1 MESGIGWW
9 SVGCLDYLVHSHGTV
24 DCKSCKAG
32 NTGIETGRVMN
43 DISLVIA
50 RKLSARL
57 PFYYGWIVVFAAGT
71 TTFARMAPSTT
82 TLAVFLSPM
91 ADEFGW
97 SRTLI
102 AGSVSLG
109 ALSSIFISPV
119 VGWAVD
125 RYGVRLILAGSML
138 VLGVAMVSLAW
149 ATVPMFFYMGFATG
163 RVIFHVPVQIGTG
176 ALISRWFIRK
186 RGRAIGIIYLAGA
199 VGGIV
204 TVQIASLAISHWSI
218 GVAWISLGVLVL
230 AVAVLP
236 SALLIVDR
244 PETIGLQPDN
254 QPPQS
259 SENKAEPE
267 EDNLDETGWT
277 PRQAM
282 RTRALWVLTVVVGV
296 LFMTQAGISV
306 HVGAFFLDRGLS
318 LTAAANAITINAAV
332 NAFASLMW
340 GAIIERTTVRAAMTG
355 LMLLSATCSLSLLS
369 VTSEGSAFAVAAL
382 LGLVAAGGNVIP
394 PVAFASYF
402 GRRSIGSI
410 RGISETGVQVGQTIG
425 ALFSGLVFDLS
436 ESYAAA
442 FITFAALGFV
452 SALVVNSSRPP
463 LRAGETNSIFLEQL
477 SRNGD

>member
-1 MESGIGWW
+1 
-9 SVGCLDYLVHSHGTV
+9 
-24 DCKSCKAG
+24 
-32 NTGIETGRVMN
+32 MN

-82 TLAVFLSPM
+82 TLAVFVSPM

-109 ALSSIFISPV
+109 ALSSIFISPA

-125 RYGVRLILAGSML
+125 RYGVRLTLTLSML
-138 VLGVAMVSLAW
+138 VLGVAMISLVW
-149 ATVPMFFYMGFATG
+149 ATVPVFFYMGFATG

-218 GVAWISLGVLVL
+218 GAAWISLGVLVL

-254 QPPQS
+254 QPPAS
-259 SENKAEPE
+259 CEGRAELE
-267 EDNLDETGWT
+267 KDSHGETDWT
-277 PRQAM
+277 PHQAM

-296 LFMTQAGISV
+296 LFMTQAGVSI

-318 LTAAANAITINAAV
+318 LTTAANAITVYAAV

-340 GAIIERTTVRAAMTG
+340 GVIIERTTVRVAMTG

-369 VTSEGSAFAVAAL
+369 VTSEGSAFGMAAL

-410 RGISETGVQVGQTIG
+410 RGISETGVQVGQMIG
-425 ALFSGLVFDLS
+425 ALFSGLAYDLS
-436 ESYAAA
+436 GSYAAA
-442 FITFAALGFV
+442 FITFSALGFV
-452 SALVVNSSRPP
+452 GALVINSSRPP
-463 LRAGETNSIFLEQL
+463 VRAGETDSLSIASGGVPPDAE
-477 SRNGD
+477 

>member
-1 MESGIGWW
+1 MAAWLCTIQHGHYR
-9 SVGCLDYLVHSHGTV
+9 SVDQFQQDTLYF
-24 DCKSCKAG
+24 
-32 NTGIETGRVMN
+32 RVMN

-50 RKLSARL
+50 RNLSARL

-82 TLAVFLSPM
+82 TLAVFVSPM

-109 ALSSIFISPV
+109 ALSSIFISPA
-119 VGWAVD
+119 VGRAVD
-125 RYGVRLILAGSML
+125 RYGVRLILTVSML
-138 VLGVAMVSLAW
+138 VLGVAMISLVW
-149 ATVPMFFYMGFATG
+149 ATMPVFFYMGFATG
-163 RVIFHVPVQIGTG
+163 RVVFHVPVQIGTG

-218 GVAWISLGVLVL
+218 GAAWISLGGLVL
-230 AVAVLP
+230 AVALLP

-254 QPPQS
+254 QPPVS
-259 SENKAEPE
+259 SEGVVELE
-267 EDNLDETGWT
+267 EDSHGETDWT

-306 HVGAFFLDRGLS
+306 HVAAFFLDRGLS

-340 GAIIERTTVRAAMTG
+340 GAIIERTTVRVAMTG
-355 LMLLSATCSLSLLS
+355 LMLLSAACSLSLLS
-369 VTSEGSAFAVAAL
+369 VTSEGSAFGVAAL

-410 RGISETGVQVGQTIG
+410 RGISETGVQVGQMIG
-425 ALFSGLVFDLS
+425 ALFSGLVYDLS
-436 ESYAAA
+436 DSYAAA
-442 FITFAALGFV
+442 FITFAVLGLV
-452 SALVVNSSRPP
+452 GALVINSSRPP
-463 LRAGETNSIFLEQL
+463 IRAGETDSVGLEQL
-477 SRNGD
+477 PRDGN

>member
-1 MESGIGWW
+1 
-9 SVGCLDYLVHSHGTV
+9 
-24 DCKSCKAG
+24 
-32 NTGIETGRVMN
+32 MN

-50 RKLSARL
+50 RNLSARL

-82 TLAVFLSPM
+82 TLAVFVSPM

-109 ALSSIFISPV
+109 ALSSIFISPA

-125 RYGVRLILAGSML
+125 RYGVRLILAGSMV

-149 ATVPMFFYMGFATG
+149 ATTPVFFYMGFATG

-176 ALISRWFIRK
+176 ALVSRWFIRK

-218 GVAWISLGVLVL
+218 GAAWISLGVLVL
-230 AVAVLP
+230 GIAVLP
-236 SALLIVDR
+236 SALLVVDR
-244 PETIGLQPDN
+244 PEDIGLQPDG
-254 QPPQS
+254 QPGRMGTGETP
-259 SENKAEPE
+259 PE
-267 EDNLDETGWT
+267 HGHGETDWT
-277 PRQAM
+277 PRQAI
-282 RTRALWVLTVVVGV
+282 RTRALWVLTVVVGI

-340 GAIIERTTVRAAMTG
+340 GAIIERTTVRLAMIG
-355 LMLLSATCSLSLLS
+355 LMLLSATCAFALLS
-369 VTSEGSAFAVAAL
+369 VTSVGTAFALAVL
-382 LGLVAAGGNVIP
+382 LGVVAAGGNVIP

-425 ALFSGLVFDLS
+425 ALFSGLVYDLS
-436 ESYAAA
+436 GSYVAA
-442 FITFAALGFV
+442 FVTFAVLGLLGAVVV
-452 SALVVNSSRPP
+452 STSRPP
-463 LRAGETNSIFLEQL
+463 VQTEGVDSIGLEHLRQD
-477 SRNGD
+477 GD

>member
-1 MESGIGWW
+1 M
-9 SVGCLDYLVHSHGTV
+9 
-24 DCKSCKAG
+24 
-32 NTGIETGRVMN
+32 
-43 DISLVIA
+43 
-50 RKLSARL
+50 
-57 PFYYGWIVVFAAGT
+57 FAAGT

-82 TLAVFLSPM
+82 TLAVFVSPM

-109 ALSSIFISPV
+109 ALSSIFISPA

-125 RYGVRLILAGSML
+125 RYGVRLTLTLSML
-138 VLGVAMVSLAW
+138 VLGVAMISLVW
-149 ATVPMFFYMGFATG
+149 ATVPVFFYMGFATG

-218 GVAWISLGVLVL
+218 GAAWISLGVLVL

-254 QPPQS
+254 QPPAS
-259 SENKAEPE
+259 CEGRAELE
-267 EDNLDETGWT
+267 KDSHGETDWT
-277 PRQAM
+277 PHQAM

-296 LFMTQAGISV
+296 LFMTQAGVSV

-318 LTAAANAITINAAV
+318 LTAAANAITVYAAV

-340 GAIIERTTVRAAMTG
+340 GVIIERTTVRVAMTG

-369 VTSEGSAFAVAAL
+369 VTSEGSAFGMAAL

-410 RGISETGVQVGQTIG
+410 RGISETGVQVGQMIG
-425 ALFSGLVFDLS
+425 ALFSGLAYDLS
-436 ESYAAA
+436 GSYAVA
-442 FITFAALGFV
+442 FITFSVLGFV
-452 SALVVNSSRPP
+452 GALVINSSRPP
-463 LRAGETNSIFLEQL
+463 VRAGDTDSLSIASE
-477 SRNGD
+477 GVAPDAE

>member
-1 MESGIGWW
+1 
-9 SVGCLDYLVHSHGTV
+9 
-24 DCKSCKAG
+24 
-32 NTGIETGRVMN
+32 MN

-50 RKLSARL
+50 RNLSGRL
-57 PFYYGWIVVFAAGT
+57 PFYYGWVVVFAAGT

-82 TLAVFLSPM
+82 TLAVFVSPM

-109 ALSSIFISPV
+109 ALSSIFISPA

-125 RYGVRLILAGSML
+125 RYGVPLILASSML

-149 ATVPMFFYMGFATG
+149 ATVPVSFYMGFATG

-186 RGRAIGIIYLAGA
+186 RGRAIGAIYLAGA
-199 VGGIV
+199 IGGIV
-204 TVQIASLAISHWSI
+204 TVQIASLAISNWSI
-218 GVAWISLGVLVL
+218 GAAWISLGVLVL
-230 AVAVLP
+230 AIAVLP
-236 SALLIVDR
+236 STLLIVDR
-244 PETIGLQPDN
+244 PEAIGLHPDD
-254 QPPQS
+254 QPPGS
-259 SENKAEPE
+259 SEDCGELEPGSRGE
-267 EDNLDETGWT
+267 VDWT

-282 RTRALWVLTVVVGV
+282 RTRALWLLTVVVGV
-296 LFMTQAGISV
+296 LFMAQAGISV

-318 LTAAANAITINAAV
+318 LTAAANAITINAGV

-340 GAIIERTTVRAAMTG
+340 GAIIERTTVRVAMTG
-355 LMLLSATCSLSLLS
+355 LMLLSATCSLSLLA
-369 VTSEGSAFAVAAL
+369 VTSEGSAFVVAAL

-442 FITFAALGFV
+442 FITFAALGLV
-452 SALVVNSSRPP
+452 SALVVNYSRPP
-463 LRAGETNSIFLEQL
+463 VRASETNPILL
-477 SRNGD
+477 D

>member
-1 MESGIGWW
+1 
-9 SVGCLDYLVHSHGTV
+9 
-24 DCKSCKAG
+24 
-32 NTGIETGRVMN
+32 MN

-82 TLAVFLSPM
+82 TLAVFVSPM

-109 ALSSIFISPV
+109 ALSSIFISPA

-125 RYGVRLILAGSML
+125 RYGVRLTLTLSML
-138 VLGVAMVSLAW
+138 VLGVAMISLLW
-149 ATVPMFFYMGFATG
+149 ATVPVFFYMGFATG

-199 VGGIV
+199 VGGMV

-218 GVAWISLGVLVL
+218 GAAWISLGGLVL

-254 QPPQS
+254 QPPAS
-259 SENKAEPE
+259 CEDRAELE
-267 EDNLDETGWT
+267 KDSHGETDWT
-277 PRQAM
+277 PHQAM

-296 LFMTQAGISV
+296 LFMTQAGVSV

-318 LTAAANAITINAAV
+318 LTAAANAITVYAAV

-340 GAIIERTTVRAAMTG
+340 GVIIERTTVRVAMTG

-369 VTSEGSAFAVAAL
+369 VTSEGSAFGMAAL

-410 RGISETGVQVGQTIG
+410 RGISETGVQVGQMIG
-425 ALFSGLVFDLS
+425 ALFSGLAYDLS
-436 ESYAAA
+436 GSYAAA
-442 FITFAALGFV
+442 FITFSVLGFV
-452 SALVVNSSRPP
+452 GALVINSSRPP
-463 LRAGETNSIFLEQL
+463 VRAGGTDSLSIASE
-477 SRNGD
+477 GVAPDAE

>member
-1 MESGIGWW
+1 
-9 SVGCLDYLVHSHGTV
+9 
-24 DCKSCKAG
+24 
-32 NTGIETGRVMN
+32 MN
-43 DISLVIA
+43 DISLFIA
-50 RKLSARL
+50 RKLCARF
-57 PFYYGWIVVFAAGT
+57 PFYYGWVVVFAAGT

-82 TLAVFLSPM
+82 TLAVFVSPM

-109 ALSSIFISPV
+109 ALSSIFISPA

-125 RYGVRLILAGSML
+125 RYGVRLILAGSMV
-138 VLGVAMVSLAW
+138 VLGVAMVSLFW
-149 ATVPMFFYMGFATG
+149 ATVPVFFYMGFATG

-186 RGRAIGIIYLAGA
+186 RGRAIGVIYLAGA
-199 VGGIV
+199 IGGIV
-204 TVQIASLAISHWSI
+204 TVQIASLAISNWSI
-218 GVAWISLGVLVL
+218 GVAWMSLGFLVL

-244 PETIGLQPDN
+244 PETIGLRPDN
-254 QPPQS
+254 FPEQS
-259 SENKAEPE
+259 SEHGIES
-267 EDNLDETGWT
+267 DENSYGEIDWT
-277 PRQAM
+277 PMQAM

-332 NAFASLMW
+332 NALASLIW
-340 GAIIERTTVRAAMTG
+340 GAIIERITVRLAMTG

-369 VTSEGSAFAVAAL
+369 VTSEGSAFVVAAF

-425 ALFSGLVFDLS
+425 ALFSGLVYDIS
-436 ESYAAA
+436 ESYVFA
-442 FITFAALGFV
+442 FIAFAALGLI

-463 LRAGETNSIFLEQL
+463 NRSIETVGSNPM
-477 SRNGD
+477 R

>member
-1 MESGIGWW
+1 
-9 SVGCLDYLVHSHGTV
+9 
-24 DCKSCKAG
+24 
-32 NTGIETGRVMN
+32 
-43 DISLVIA
+43 
-50 RKLSARL
+50 
-57 PFYYGWIVVFAAGT
+57 
-71 TTFARMAPSTT
+71 
-82 TLAVFLSPM
+82 M

-109 ALSSIFISPV
+109 ALSSIFISPA

-138 VLGVAMVSLAW
+138 VLGAAMISLAW
-149 ATVPMFFYMGFATG
+149 ATAPVFFYMGFATG

-204 TVQIASLAISHWSI
+204 TVQIASLAISNWSI
-218 GVAWISLGVLVL
+218 GAAWISLGVLVL
-230 AVAVLP
+230 AIAVLP
-236 SALLIVDR
+236 SALLVVDR
-244 PETIGLQPDN
+244 PEDIGLQPDN
-254 QPPQS
+254 QPRQ
-259 SENKAEPE
+259 EPSDQE
-267 EDNLDETGWT
+267 EPDAGGLGEPGWT

-282 RTRALWVLTVVVGV
+282 RSRALWVLTAVVGV

-332 NAFASLMW
+332 NAVASLMW
-340 GAIIERTTVRAAMTG
+340 GAIIERTSVRAAMTG
-355 LMLLSATCSLSLLS
+355 LMLLSAACSFSLIA
-369 VTSEGSAFAVAAL
+369 VTNVGTAFGVAAL
-382 LGLVAAGGNVIP
+382 LGIVAAGGNVIP

-436 ESYAAA
+436 GSYAAA
-442 FITFAALGFV
+442 FITFSALGLLGAV
-452 SALVVNSSRPP
+452 VVNSSRPP
-463 LRAGETNSIFLEQL
+463 VRAGEPDPIGPELLPRDGN
-477 SRNGD
+477 

>member
-1 MESGIGWW
+1 M
-9 SVGCLDYLVHSHGTV
+9 
-24 DCKSCKAG
+24 
-32 NTGIETGRVMN
+32 
-43 DISLVIA
+43 IA
-50 RKLSARL
+50 RNLSGRL
-57 PFYYGWIVVFAAGT
+57 PFYYGWVVVFAAGT

-82 TLAVFLSPM
+82 TLAVFVSPM

-109 ALSSIFISPV
+109 ALSSIFMSPV

-125 RYGVRLILAGSML
+125 RYGVRLILASSML
-138 VLGVAMVSLAW
+138 ILGVAMVSLAW
-149 ATVPMFFYMGFATG
+149 ATVPVFFYMGFATG

-186 RGRAIGIIYLAGA
+186 RGRAIGAIYLAGA
-199 VGGIV
+199 IGGIV
-204 TVQIASLAISHWSI
+204 TVQIASLAISNWSI
-218 GVAWISLGVLVL
+218 GAAWISLGVLVL
-230 AVAVLP
+230 AIAVLP
-236 SALLIVDR
+236 STLLIVDR
-244 PETIGLQPDN
+244 PEAIGLHPDDL
-254 QPPQS
+254 PPGS
-259 SENKAEPE
+259 SEDCGELEPGSRGE
-267 EDNLDETGWT
+267 VDWT

-282 RTRALWVLTVVVGV
+282 RTRALWLLTVVVGV
-296 LFMTQAGISV
+296 LFMAQAGISV

-318 LTAAANAITINAAV
+318 LTAAANAITINAGV

-340 GAIIERTTVRAAMTG
+340 GAIIERTTVRVAMTG
-355 LMLLSATCSLSLLS
+355 LMFLSATCSLSLLA
-369 VTSEGSAFAVAAL
+369 VTSEGSAFVVAAL

-442 FITFAALGFV
+442 FITFAALGLV
-452 SALVVNSSRPP
+452 SALVVNYSRPP
-463 LRAGETNSIFLEQL
+463 VRASETNPILL
-477 SRNGD
+477 D

>member
-1 MESGIGWW
+1 M
-9 SVGCLDYLVHSHGTV
+9 
-24 DCKSCKAG
+24 
-32 NTGIETGRVMN
+32 
-43 DISLVIA
+43 
-50 RKLSARL
+50 
-57 PFYYGWIVVFAAGT
+57 FAAGT

-82 TLAVFLSPM
+82 TLAVFVSPM

-109 ALSSIFISPV
+109 ALSSIFISPA

-125 RYGVRLILAGSML
+125 RYGVRLTLTLSML
-138 VLGVAMVSLAW
+138 VLGVAMISLVW
-149 ATVPMFFYMGFATG
+149 ATVPVFFYMGFATG

-218 GVAWISLGVLVL
+218 GAAWISLGVLVL

-244 PETIGLQPDN
+244 PETIGLQLDN
-254 QPPQS
+254 QPPAS
-259 SENKAEPE
+259 CEGRAELE
-267 EDNLDETGWT
+267 KDSHGETDWT
-277 PRQAM
+277 PHQAM

-296 LFMTQAGISV
+296 LFMTQAGVSV

-318 LTAAANAITINAAV
+318 LTAAANAITVYAAV

-340 GAIIERTTVRAAMTG
+340 GVIIERTTVRVAMTG

-369 VTSEGSAFAVAAL
+369 VTSEGSAFGMAAL

-410 RGISETGVQVGQTIG
+410 RGISETGVQVGQMIG
-425 ALFSGLVFDLS
+425 ALFSGLAYDLS
-436 ESYAAA
+436 GSYAAA
-442 FITFAALGFV
+442 FITFSALGFV
-452 SALVVNSSRPP
+452 GALVINSSRPP
-463 LRAGETNSIFLEQL
+463 VRAGETDSLSIASGGVPPDAE
-477 SRNGD
+477 

>member
-1 MESGIGWW
+1 
-9 SVGCLDYLVHSHGTV
+9 
-24 DCKSCKAG
+24 
-32 NTGIETGRVMN
+32 MN
-43 DISLVIA
+43 DISLMIA
-50 RKLSARL
+50 RNLSGRL
-57 PFYYGWIVVFAAGT
+57 PFYYGWVVVFAAGT

-82 TLAVFLSPM
+82 TLAVFVSPM

-109 ALSSIFISPV
+109 ALSSIFISPA

-125 RYGVRLILAGSML
+125 RYGVPLILASSML

-149 ATVPMFFYMGFATG
+149 ATVPVFFYMGFATG

-186 RGRAIGIIYLAGA
+186 RGRAIGAIYLAGA
-199 VGGIV
+199 IGGII
-204 TVQIASLAISHWSI
+204 TVQIASLAISNWSI
-218 GVAWISLGVLVL
+218 GAAWISLGVLVL
-230 AVAVLP
+230 AIAVLP
-236 SALLIVDR
+236 STLLIVDR
-244 PETIGLQPDN
+244 PEAIGLHPDD
-254 QPPQS
+254 QPPGS
-259 SENKAEPE
+259 SEDCGELEPGSRGE
-267 EDNLDETGWT
+267 VDWT

-282 RTRALWVLTVVVGV
+282 RTRALWLLTVVVGV
-296 LFMTQAGISV
+296 LFMAQAGISV

-318 LTAAANAITINAAV
+318 LTAAANAITINAGV

-340 GAIIERTTVRAAMTG
+340 GAIIERTTVRVAMTG
-355 LMLLSATCSLSLLS
+355 LMFLSATCSLSLLA
-369 VTSEGSAFAVAAL
+369 VTSEGSAFVVAAL

-442 FITFAALGFV
+442 FITFAALGLV
-452 SALVVNSSRPP
+452 SALVVNYSRPP
-463 LRAGETNSIFLEQL
+463 VRASETNPILL
-477 SRNGD
+477 D

>member
-1 MESGIGWW
+1 
-9 SVGCLDYLVHSHGTV
+9 
-24 DCKSCKAG
+24 
-32 NTGIETGRVMN
+32 MN

-50 RKLSARL
+50 RNLSGRL
-57 PFYYGWIVVFAAGT
+57 PFYYGWVVVFAAGT

-82 TLAVFLSPM
+82 TLAIFVSPM

-109 ALSSIFISPV
+109 ALSSIFISPA

-138 VLGVAMVSLAW
+138 VLGIAMVSLAW
-149 ATVPMFFYMGFATG
+149 ATVPVFFYMGFATG

-186 RGRAIGIIYLAGA
+186 RGRAIGVIYLAGA

-204 TVQIASLAISHWSI
+204 TVQIASLAISNWSI
-218 GVAWISLGVLVL
+218 GAAWISLGVLVL

-254 QPPQS
+254 QPPRS
-259 SENKAEPE
+259 SEDRVELE
-267 EDNLDETGWT
+267 EDSHGEIDWT

-306 HVGAFFLDRGLS
+306 HLGAFFLGRGLS
-318 LTAAANAITINAAV
+318 LMAAANAITINAAV

-340 GAIIERTTVRAAMTG
+340 GGNHRAYHRPRCHDRSDASQRNVFALPAVGHIRGARVRGGCASRARCGWWKRHPARGLRILLRAAVDRQHTW
-355 LMLLSATCSLSLLS
+355 
-369 VTSEGSAFAVAAL
+369 
-382 LGLVAAGGNVIP
+382 N
-394 PVAFASYF
+394 
-402 GRRSIGSI
+402 
-410 RGISETGVQVGQTIG
+410 Q
-425 ALFSGLVFDLS
+425 
-436 ESYAAA
+436 
-442 FITFAALGFV
+442 
-452 SALVVNSSRPP
+452 
-463 LRAGETNSIFLEQL
+463 
-477 SRNGD
+477 

>member
-1 MESGIGWW
+1 
-9 SVGCLDYLVHSHGTV
+9 
-24 DCKSCKAG
+24 
-32 NTGIETGRVMN
+32 MN

-50 RKLSARL
+50 RNLSGRL
-57 PFYYGWIVVFAAGT
+57 PFYYGWVVVFAAGT

-82 TLAVFLSPM
+82 TLAVFVSPM

-109 ALSSIFISPV
+109 ALSSIFMSPV

-125 RYGVRLILAGSML
+125 RYGVRLILASSML
-138 VLGVAMVSLAW
+138 ILGVAMVSLAW
-149 ATVPMFFYMGFATG
+149 ATVPVFFYMGFATG

-186 RGRAIGIIYLAGA
+186 RGRAIGAIYLAGA
-199 VGGIV
+199 IGGIV
-204 TVQIASLAISHWSI
+204 TVQIASLAISNWSI
-218 GVAWISLGVLVL
+218 GAAWISLGVLVL
-230 AVAVLP
+230 AIAVLP
-236 SALLIVDR
+236 STLLIVDR
-244 PETIGLQPDN
+244 PEAIGLHPDD
-254 QPPQS
+254 QPPGS
-259 SENKAEPE
+259 SEDCGELEPGSRGE
-267 EDNLDETGWT
+267 VDWT

-282 RTRALWVLTVVVGV
+282 RTRALWLLTVVVGV
-296 LFMTQAGISV
+296 LFMAQAGISV

-318 LTAAANAITINAAV
+318 LTAAANAITINAGV

-340 GAIIERTTVRAAMTG
+340 GAIIERTTVRVAMTG
-355 LMLLSATCSLSLLS
+355 LMFLSATCSLSLLA
-369 VTSEGSAFAVAAL
+369 VTSEGSAFVVAAL

-442 FITFAALGFV
+442 FITFAALGLV
-452 SALVVNSSRPP
+452 SALVVNYSRPP
-463 LRAGETNSIFLEQL
+463 VRASETNPILL
-477 SRNGD
+477 D

>member
-1 MESGIGWW
+1 M
-9 SVGCLDYLVHSHGTV
+9 
-24 DCKSCKAG
+24 
-32 NTGIETGRVMN
+32 
-43 DISLVIA
+43 
-50 RKLSARL
+50 
-57 PFYYGWIVVFAAGT
+57 FAAGT

-82 TLAVFLSPM
+82 TLAVFVSPM

-109 ALSSIFISPV
+109 ALSSIFISPA

-125 RYGVRLILAGSML
+125 RYGVRLTLTLSML
-138 VLGVAMVSLAW
+138 VLGVAMISLVW
-149 ATVPMFFYMGFATG
+149 ATVPVFFYMGFATG

-218 GVAWISLGVLVL
+218 GAAWISLGVLVL

-254 QPPQS
+254 QPPAS
-259 SENKAEPE
+259 CEGRAELE
-267 EDNLDETGWT
+267 KDSHGETDWT
-277 PRQAM
+277 PHQAM

-296 LFMTQAGISV
+296 LFMTQAGVSV

-318 LTAAANAITINAAV
+318 LTAAANAITVYAAV

-340 GAIIERTTVRAAMTG
+340 GVIIERTTVRVAMTG

-369 VTSEGSAFAVAAL
+369 VTSEGSAFGMAAL

-410 RGISETGVQVGQTIG
+410 RGISETGVQVGQMIG
-425 ALFSGLVFDLS
+425 ALFSGLAYDLS
-436 ESYAAA
+436 GSYAAA
-442 FITFAALGFV
+442 FITFSALGFV
-452 SALVVNSSRPP
+452 GALVINSSRPP
-463 LRAGETNSIFLEQL
+463 VRAGETDSLSIASGGVPPDAE
-477 SRNGD
+477 

>member
-1 MESGIGWW
+1 
-9 SVGCLDYLVHSHGTV
+9 
-24 DCKSCKAG
+24 
-32 NTGIETGRVMN
+32 MN

-82 TLAVFLSPM
+82 TLAVFVSPM

-109 ALSSIFISPV
+109 ALSSIFISPA

-125 RYGVRLILAGSML
+125 RYGVRLTLTLSML
-138 VLGVAMVSLAW
+138 VLGVAMISLVW
-149 ATVPMFFYMGFATG
+149 ATVPVFFYMGFATG

-199 VGGIV
+199 VGGMV

-218 GVAWISLGVLVL
+218 GAAWISLGGLVL

-254 QPPQS
+254 QPPAS
-259 SENKAEPE
+259 CEDRAELE
-267 EDNLDETGWT
+267 KDSHGETDWT

-296 LFMTQAGISV
+296 LFMTQAGVSI

-318 LTAAANAITINAAV
+318 LTTAANAITVYAAV

-340 GAIIERTTVRAAMTG
+340 GVIIERTTVRVAMTG

-369 VTSEGSAFAVAAL
+369 VTSEGSAFGMAAL

-410 RGISETGVQVGQTIG
+410 RGISETGVQVGQMIG
-425 ALFSGLVFDLS
+425 ALFSGLVYDLS
-436 ESYAAA
+436 GSYAAA
-442 FITFAALGFV
+442 FITFSVLGFV
-452 SALVVNSSRPP
+452 GALVINSSRPP
-463 LRAGETNSIFLEQL
+463 VRAGETDSLSIASE
-477 SRNGD
+477 GVAPDAE

>member
-1 MESGIGWW
+1 
-9 SVGCLDYLVHSHGTV
+9 
-24 DCKSCKAG
+24 
-32 NTGIETGRVMN
+32 MN

-50 RKLSARL
+50 RNLSGRL
-57 PFYYGWIVVFAAGT
+57 PFYYGWVVVFAAGT

-82 TLAVFLSPM
+82 TLAVFVSPM

-109 ALSSIFISPV
+109 ALSSIFISPA

-125 RYGVRLILAGSML
+125 RYGVPLILASSML

-149 ATVPMFFYMGFATG
+149 ATVPVFFYMGFATG

-186 RGRAIGIIYLAGA
+186 RGRAIGAIYLAGA
-199 VGGIV
+199 IGGIV
-204 TVQIASLAISHWSI
+204 TVQIASLAISNWSI
-218 GVAWISLGVLVL
+218 GAAWISLGVLVL
-230 AVAVLP
+230 AIAVLP
-236 SALLIVDR
+236 STLLIVDR
-244 PETIGLQPDN
+244 PEAIGLHPDD
-254 QPPQS
+254 QPPGS
-259 SENKAEPE
+259 SEDCGELEPGSRGE
-267 EDNLDETGWT
+267 VDWT

-282 RTRALWVLTVVVGV
+282 RTRALWLLTVVVGV
-296 LFMTQAGISV
+296 LFMAQAGISV

-318 LTAAANAITINAAV
+318 LTAAANAITINAGV

-340 GAIIERTTVRAAMTG
+340 GAIIERTTVRVAMTG
-355 LMLLSATCSLSLLS
+355 LMFLSATCSLSLLA
-369 VTSEGSAFAVAAL
+369 VTSEGSAFVVAAL

-442 FITFAALGFV
+442 FITFAALGLV
-452 SALVVNSSRPP
+452 SALVVNYSRPP
-463 LRAGETNSIFLEQL
+463 VRASETNPILL
-477 SRNGD
+477 D

>member
-1 MESGIGWW
+1 
-9 SVGCLDYLVHSHGTV
+9 
-24 DCKSCKAG
+24 
-32 NTGIETGRVMN
+32 MN
-43 DISLVIA
+43 DISLAIA
-50 RKLSARL
+50 RNLSARL
-57 PFYYGWIVVFAAGT
+57 PFYYGWVVVFAAGT

-82 TLAVFLSPM
+82 TMAVFVSPM

-109 ALSSIFISPV
+109 ALSSIFISPA

-138 VLGVAMVSLAW
+138 VLGAAMISLAW
-149 ATVPMFFYMGFATG
+149 ATAPVFFYMGFATG

-204 TVQIASLAISHWSI
+204 TVQIASLAISNWSI
-218 GVAWISLGVLVL
+218 GAAWISLGVLVL
-230 AVAVLP
+230 AIAVLP
-236 SALLIVDR
+236 SALLVVDR
-244 PETIGLQPDN
+244 PEDIGLQPDN
-254 QPPQS
+254 QPRQ
-259 SENKAEPE
+259 EPSDQE
-267 EDNLDETGWT
+267 EPDAGGLGEPGWT

-282 RTRALWVLTVVVGV
+282 RSRALWVLTAVVGV

-332 NAFASLMW
+332 NAVASLMW
-340 GAIIERTTVRAAMTG
+340 GAIIERTSVRAAMTG
-355 LMLLSATCSLSLLS
+355 LMLLSAACSFSLIA
-369 VTSEGSAFAVAAL
+369 VTNVGTAFGVAAL
-382 LGLVAAGGNVIP
+382 LGIVAAGGNVIP

-436 ESYAAA
+436 GSYAAA
-442 FITFAALGFV
+442 FITFSALGLLGAV
-452 SALVVNSSRPP
+452 VVNSSRPP
-463 LRAGETNSIFLEQL
+463 VRAGEPDPIGPELLPRDGN
-477 SRNGD
+477 

>member
-1 MESGIGWW
+1 
-9 SVGCLDYLVHSHGTV
+9 
-24 DCKSCKAG
+24 
-32 NTGIETGRVMN
+32 MN
-43 DISLVIA
+43 DVSFVIA

-109 ALSSIFISPV
+109 ALSSIFISPA

-138 VLGVAMVSLAW
+138 VLGGAMVSLAW
-149 ATVPMFFYMGFATG
+149 ATVPVFFYAGFATG
-163 RVIFHVPVQIGTG
+163 RIIFHVPVQIGTG

-254 QPPQS
+254 QPPQNS
-259 SENKAEPE
+259 GDKAEPE
-267 EDNLDETGWT
+267 GDSLDETDWT

-340 GAIIERTTVRAAMTG
+340 GAIIERTTVRVAMTG

-369 VTSEGSAFAVAAL
+369 VTSEASAFAVAAL

-442 FITFAALGFV
+442 FITFAALGLV

-463 LRAGETNSIFLEQL
+463 LRAGETNPIFLEQR

>member
-1 MESGIGWW
+1 
-9 SVGCLDYLVHSHGTV
+9 
-24 DCKSCKAG
+24 
-32 NTGIETGRVMN
+32 MN
-43 DISLVIA
+43 DISLAIA
-50 RKLSARL
+50 RNLSARL
-57 PFYYGWIVVFAAGT
+57 PFYYGWVVVFAAGT

-82 TLAVFLSPM
+82 TLAVFVSPM

-109 ALSSIFISPV
+109 ALSSIFISPA

-138 VLGVAMVSLAW
+138 VLGAAMISLAW
-149 ATVPMFFYMGFATG
+149 ATAPVFFYMGFATG

-204 TVQIASLAISHWSI
+204 TVQIASLAISNWSI
-218 GVAWISLGVLVL
+218 GAAWISLGVLVL
-230 AVAVLP
+230 AIAVLP
-236 SALLIVDR
+236 SALLVVDR
-244 PETIGLQPDN
+244 PEDIGLQPDN
-254 QPPQS
+254 QPRQ
-259 SENKAEPE
+259 EPSDQE
-267 EDNLDETGWT
+267 EPDAGGLGEPGWT

-282 RTRALWVLTVVVGV
+282 RSRALWVLTAVVGV

-332 NAFASLMW
+332 NAVASLMW
-340 GAIIERTTVRAAMTG
+340 GAIIERTSVRAAMTG
-355 LMLLSATCSLSLLS
+355 LMLLSAACSFSLIA
-369 VTSEGSAFAVAAL
+369 VTNVGTAFGVAAL
-382 LGLVAAGGNVIP
+382 LGIVAAGGNVIP

-436 ESYAAA
+436 GSYAAA
-442 FITFAALGFV
+442 FITFSALGLLGAV
-452 SALVVNSSRPP
+452 VVNSSRPP
-463 LRAGETNSIFLEQL
+463 VRAGEPDPIGPELLPRDGN
-477 SRNGD
+477 